1 MIISHK
7 HKFIFLKTEKT
18 AGTSFEIA
26 LSSICGSDDII
37 TPISPKD
44 EAYRQELG
52 FRCAQNYRIAHQHL
66 SYKKRLKSIMGQS
79 SYEFYNHMP
88 AKEVKSYVHE
98 SVWQSYFKFAF
109 VRNPFD
115 KVVSGYFWFNQN
127 RPEISLL
134 EYLQTGEA
142 KQMKGPDVY
151 MIGHELAVDRLF
163 KFEELEDSIS
173 FLNRKLGLGGALKL
187 PAKKTK
193 SHTRTDKRHY
203 RDILSPKEV
212 KLITEQF
219 KEELERFDYKF

>member
-26 LSSICGSDDII
+26 LSSICGPNDII

-44 EAYRQELG
+44 EAYRRELG
-52 FRCAQNYRIAHQHL
+52 FKSAQNYKIHKQHL
-66 SYKKRLKSIMGQS
+66 SFKKRLKRLIGQD
-79 SYEFYNHMP
+79 SYEFYNHMS
-88 AKEVKSYVHE
+88 AEEVKRNVHK

-127 RPEISLL
+127 RTDISLS
-134 EYLQTGEA
+134 EYLQSGEA

-151 MIGHELAVDRLF
+151 MIGNELAVDRLF
-163 KFEELEDSIS
+163 KFEELEDSIA
-173 FLNRKLGLGGALKL
+173 FLNNKLELDGALKL
-187 PAKKTK
+187 PSKKSK
-193 SHTRTDKRHY
+193 SHTRKDKRHY
-203 RDILSPKEV
+203 RDILSPIETD
-212 KLITEQF
+212 LITEQF
-219 KEELERFDYKF
+219 KAELKRFDYKF